1 MAFIDGSVVNVALPA
16 IQTSFNSVVSEV
28 QWVVN
33 AYTLMLGAFILV
45 GGSAGDLYGRR
56 NVFTAGIVIFTLAA
70 AVCGI
75 APSIVLLISAR
86 TIQGLGGALM
96 IPTSLALINA
106 AYRGPARSKAI
117 GTWAG
122 FTAIS
127 TSIGPLA
134 AGWLIDTFSWR
145 PVFFIYLPVALLTL
159 LIVLA
164 KIPRVPVAQRTTG
177 LDWQGALLAAFSLGA
192 ITFAL
197 VESSNRGVTDPV
209 IILSALTGLVILA
222 IFIIVEKR
230 KANPLV
236 PLGLFRSHTFAGS
249 NLLTLLLYFGL
260 SGAFFFLPFNLV
272 QIQGYSATL
281 TGLSFLPFTLLL
293 TVLSP
298 WAGGLVSRYG
308 PKKPLIIGP
317 SIAGLGFALFALPLQ
332 GNSYVTTALIPV
344 SVLGLGMAI
353 TVAPLTSTV
362 LGSIDIQRSGIAS
375 GINNAISRIAVLLA
389 VSILGL
395 VAVTLFSSSLQ
406 QEMRA
411 MDLSPQQ
418 QTAVMEERQSLAAL
432 VVPDSIQN
440 GDRQS
445 VEIAVDRSFLRSYR
459 VVMLI
464 ISGLAFLSAAVAAVS
479 IDERD
484 LQT

>member
-1 MAFIDGSVVNVALPA
+1 M
-16 IQTSFNSVVSEV
+16 
-28 QWVVN
+28 
-33 AYTLMLGAFILV
+33 
-45 GGSAGDLYGRR
+45 
-56 NVFTAGIVIFTLAA
+56 
-70 AVCGI
+70 
-75 APSIVLLISAR
+75 
-86 TIQGLGGALM
+86 
-96 IPTSLALINA
+96 
-106 AYRGPARSKAI
+106 
-117 GTWAG
+117 
-122 FTAIS
+122 
-127 TSIGPLA
+127 
-134 AGWLIDTFSWR
+134 
-145 PVFFIYLPVALLTL
+145 
-159 LIVLA
+159 
-164 KIPRVPVAQRTTG
+164 
-177 LDWQGALLAAFSLGA
+177 
-192 ITFAL
+192 
-197 VESSNRGVTDPV
+197 
-209 IILSALTGLVILA
+209 
-222 IFIIVEKR
+222 
-230 KANPLV
+230 
-236 PLGLFRSHTFAGS
+236 
-249 NLLTLLLYFGL
+249 
-260 SGAFFFLPFNLV
+260 
-272 QIQGYSATL
+272 
-281 TGLSFLPFTLLL
+281 
-293 TVLSP
+293 
-298 WAGGLVSRYG
+298 
-308 PKKPLIIGP
+308 
-317 SIAGLGFALFALPLQ
+317 
-332 GNSYVTTALIPV
+332 TTALIPV

-375 GINNAISRIAVLLA
+375 GINNAISRIAGLLA